1 MKPDSTIAQEVE
13 AELKWD
19 PDLAGAEIIPT
30 VRGGV
35 VTLTGFVRNLN
46 QKWEAEDAAKRVAGV
61 RAVANDLELRL
72 PTIDPRTDPE
82 IAEDVADAIYRLLPE
97 VSDKIKASV
106 ADGRVTLEGEVE
118 WFSHRARAVEAAGR
132 VRGVTEVI
140 DNIQIKPLLAPNDL
154 KAKIQDALK
163 RDALLASRQ
172 IEVEVHDR
180 DVILR
185 GKVRS
190 WAERTE
196 AEQIAWRAPGVAR
209 VENKIT
215 VSED

>member
-19 PDLAGAEIIPT
+19 PDLTGAEIIPT

-46 QKWEAEDAAKRVAGV
+46 QKWQAEDAAKRVAGV

-118 WFSHRARAVEAAGR
+118 WFSHKARAVEAARR

-140 DNIQIKPLLAPNDL
+140 DNIHIKPLLAPKDL
-154 KAKIQDALK
+154 KAKVEDALK